1 MVSTRKK
8 RQSSKRLLSQLDDF
22 DQDVIISN
30 TTSERREN
38 VVVNGGVDD
47 QNFTGGTSN
56 VSSIVNENALNVK
69 TLERCFNERID
80 REMSNIVDTVEDRI
94 QNAVLTAIDN
104 IVTPKIELAIRSINA
119 SSGRDV
125 TSASGNSERREY
137 EGINASF
144 ENASANNRTL
154 GVANT
159 NDETRHDFHDEV
171 SELPVLEAQFDR
183 QLPTHHMPS
192 GASSEVHHMVTGVK
206 ERHDMLTEG
215 SQQIHNR
222 HHMVTG
228 VKERHDMLTE
238 GSQQI
243 HNRHHMVTGAKEQIH
258 NHHDMVARGSEEFR
272 NSHHMATG
280 QTAYINQIPEFLT
293 GRTQTSR
300 NPSSH
305 QYQNLSTQVS
315 QDNNLPVVEHTPT
328 HQNLDAN
335 NSINRLADAIAGITT
350 QQPSQATTMLKPV
363 STSTLI
369 FDGKN
374 QKFELFED
382 LLHTMLKMQPEMTKA
397 MKINH
402 FHAHLRKEA
411 LQTFRNIS
419 AVNKKTLDDVLIV
432 FRRKYVK
439 PESQATAKHKW
450 HKLTFDPNT
459 KSLPHF
465 LEELNECAEKA
476 FGDNAQHMIDSL
488 LYAKLPPHL
497 KRSLNLA
504 HLENGTYDQIVAHL
518 ERELELS
525 GLENDGEL
533 TIPTVTTVPLNDNQQ
548 NTEQTKVVC
557 YYCKK
562 RGHVIR
568 DCRKRMRKEQERGN
582 DPSTQK
588 MKPSTSKTYAPCPH
602 CQRTNHPP
610 EQCWSGPNAANRP
623 KRFKQAYPEDNQN
636 DGQNHG
642 NLTYSGPSSILK
654 NSLN

>member
-22 DQDVIISN
+22 DQDVIIGN

-80 REMSNIVDTVEDRI
+80 REMSNIVDTVEDRV

-119 SSGRDV
+119 SSRRDV

-137 EGINASF
+137 EGINVSF

-154 GVANT
+154 GMANT
-159 NDETRHDFHDEV
+159 NDETRHDFHDGV
-171 SELPVLEAQFDR
+171 SELPVLETQFDR

-192 GASSEVHHMVTGVK
+192 GASSEV
-206 ERHDMLTEG
+206 
-215 SQQIHNR
+215 

-272 NSHHMATG
+272 NIHHMVTV
-280 QTAYINQIPEFLT
+280 QTAHINQIPEFLT

-315 QDNNLPVVEHTPT
+315 QDNNLPVFEHTPT

-374 QKFELFED
+374 EKFELFED
-382 LLHTMLKMQPEMTKA
+382 LFHTMLKMQPEMTEA

-459 KSLPHF
+459 KSLPDF

-533 TIPTVTTVPLNDNQQ
+533 TIPTMTTVPLNDNQQ

-562 RGHVIR
+562 PGHVIR
-568 DCRKRMRKEQERGN
+568 DCRKRMRNEQERGN

>member
-8 RQSSKRLLSQLDDF
+8 RQSNKRLLSQLDDF
-22 DQDVIISN
+22 DQDMIIGN
-30 TTSERREN
+30 AVSERQEN
-38 VVVNGGVDD
+38 AVVNMGTNDRD
-47 QNFTGGTSN
+47 FTVSN
-56 VSSIVNENALNVK
+56 SSNNTAVNENAMNVK
-69 TLERCFNERID
+69 TLERRFNERID
-80 REMSNIVDTVEDRI
+80 REMSNIVDTAEDRI
-94 QNAVLTAIDN
+94 QNAILTAIEN
-104 IVTPKIELAIRSINA
+104 IVAPKIELAIRSINA

-125 TSASGNSERREY
+125 TSVIANSERGERVV
-137 EGINASF
+137 INASF
-144 ENASANNRTL
+144 ENASENN
-154 GVANT
+154 NT
-159 NDETRHDFHDEV
+159 PHVPSVSDETRLNIPDEV
-171 SELPVLEAQFDR
+171 GELSVPETRFDR
-183 QLPTHHMPS
+183 QPHTP
-192 GASSEVHHMVTGVK
+192 HMVTGVK
-206 ERHDMLTEG
+206 ERHNILLEN
-215 SQQIHNR
+215 SEHIH
-222 HHMVTG
+222 
-228 VKERHDMLTE
+228 
-238 GSQQI
+238 
-243 HNRHHMVTGAKEQIH
+243 
-258 NHHDMVARGSEEFR
+258 
-272 NSHHMATG
+272 NSHHMMTG
-280 QTAYINQIPEFLT
+280 QTAHINQIPEFLT

-305 QYQNLSTQVS
+305 QYQNLSKQVS

-374 QKFELFED
+374 EKFELFED
-382 LLHTMLKMQPEMTKA
+382 LFHTMLKMQPEMTEA

-459 KSLPHF
+459 KSLPDF

-533 TIPTVTTVPLNDNQQ
+533 PIPTMTTVPLNDNQQ

-562 RGHVIR
+562 PGHVIR

>member
-8 RQSSKRLLSQLDDF
+8 RQSSKTLLSQLDDF
-22 DQDVIISN
+22 DRDVIIGN
-30 TTSERREN
+30 TANERQGSVE
-38 VVVNGGVDD
+38 VNEGTND
-47 QNFTGGTSN
+47 QDFTVGTSN
-56 VSSIVNENALNVK
+56 VSSIVNENALNIK

-80 REMSNIVDTVEDRI
+80 REMGNIVDTVEDRI
-94 QNAVLTAIDN
+94 QNAILTAIDN

-154 GVANT
+154 GMANT
-159 NDETRHDFHDEV
+159 NDETRHDFHDGV

-206 ERHDMLTEG
+206 ERHNILPGG
-215 SQQIHNR
+215 S
-222 HHMVTG
+222 
-228 VKERHDMLTE
+228 E
-238 GSQQI
+238 
-243 HNRHHMVTGAKEQIH
+243 H
-258 NHHDMVARGSEEFR
+258 NH
-272 NSHHMATG
+272 NSHHVVTE
-280 QTAYINQIPEFLT
+280 QTAHTNQIPEFFT
-293 GRTQTSR
+293 GRTQTPR

-315 QDNNLPVVEHTPT
+315 QDNNLPVVQQTPT
-328 HQNLDAN
+328 NQDLNAN

-350 QQPSQATTMLKPV
+350 QQRPQAAPMLKPV
-363 STSTLI
+363 STNTLI

-374 QKFELFED
+374 EKFELFED
-382 LLHTMLKMQPEMTKA
+382 LFHTMLKMQPEMTET

-419 AVNKKTLDDVLIV
+419 TVNKKTLDDVLIV

-459 KSLPHF
+459 KSLPDF
-465 LEELNECAEKA
+465 LEELNECVERA

-488 LYAKLPPHL
+488 LYA
-497 KRSLNLA
+497 N
-504 HLENGTYDQIVAHL
+504 Y
-518 ERELELS
+518 
-525 GLENDGEL
+525 
-533 TIPTVTTVPLNDNQQ
+533 
-548 NTEQTKVVC
+548 
-557 YYCKK
+557 
-562 RGHVIR
+562 
-568 DCRKRMRKEQERGN
+568 
-582 DPSTQK
+582 
-588 MKPSTSKTYAPCPH
+588 
-602 CQRTNHPP
+602 HP
-610 EQCWSGPNAANRP
+610 
-623 KRFKQAYPEDNQN
+623 
-636 DGQNHG
+636 
-642 NLTYSGPSSILK
+642 I
-654 NSLN
+654 

>member
-22 DQDVIISN
+22 DQDLIIGN

-38 VVVNGGVDD
+38 IVANGGVDD
-47 QNFTGGTSN
+47 QDFTGGTSN

-119 SSGRDV
+119 SPGRDV

-154 GVANT
+154 GMANT
-159 NDETRHDFHDEV
+159 NDETRHDFHDGV
-171 SELPVLEAQFDR
+171 SELPVSEAQFDR

-192 GASSEVHHMVTGVK
+192 GASS
-206 ERHDMLTEG
+206 D
-215 SQQIHNR
+215 I

-272 NSHHMATG
+272 NSHHMVTG
-280 QTAYINQIPEFLT
+280 QTAHINQIPEFLT

-350 QQPSQATTMLKPV
+350 QQPAQATTMLKPV

-374 QKFELFED
+374 EKFELFED
-382 LLHTMLKMQPEMTKA
+382 LFHTMLKMQPEMTEA

-439 PESQATAKHKW
+439 PELQATAKHKW

-459 KSLPHF
+459 KSLPDF
-465 LEELNECAEKA
+465 SEELNECAEKA

-533 TIPTVTTVPLNDNQQ
+533 TIPTMTTVPLNDNQQ
-548 NTEQTKVVC
+548 NTEQTKVLC

-562 RGHVIR
+562 PGHVIR

-623 KRFKQAYPEDNQN
+623 KRFRQAYPEDNQN

>member
-22 DQDVIISN
+22 DQDVITGN

-47 QNFTGGTSN
+47 QDFTGGTSN

-69 TLERCFNERID
+69 TLEGCFNERID

-154 GVANT
+154 GMANT
-159 NDETRHDFHDEV
+159 NDETRHDFHDGV
-171 SELPVLEAQFDR
+171 SELPVSEAQFDR

-228 VKERHDMLTE
+228 
-238 GSQQI
+238 
-243 HNRHHMVTGAKEQIH
+243 AKEQIY

-272 NSHHMATG
+272 NSHHMVTG
-280 QTAYINQIPEFLT
+280 QTAHINQIPEFLT

-328 HQNLDAN
+328 NQNLDAN

-374 QKFELFED
+374 EKFELFED
-382 LLHTMLKMQPEMTKA
+382 LFHTMLKMQPEMTEA

-459 KSLPHF
+459 KSLPDF

-504 HLENGTYDQIVAHL
+504 HLENGTYDQIVAHH

-525 GLENDGEL
+525 GLENDCEL
-533 TIPTVTTVPLNDNQQ
+533 TIPTMTTVPLNDNQQ

-557 YYCKK
+557 YYGKK
-562 RGHVIR
+562 PGHVIR